1 MQSNKSKVSAQMTLN
16 LDGLT
21 FPSGDAKLNSKEKRV
36 YDLLPTGKE
45 NARPSSYFTEILGIS
60 RRNLSDVV
68 RRNLSDVVKRLKS
81 KSLDVGSTRD
91 DGYYK
96 FKDVQ
101 EYLNFMT
108 RDAHELAERNKVHDA
123 MRTTPLGRKL
133 FADMNQE
140 SKGEN

>member
-1 MQSNKSKVSAQMTLN
+1 MSETMQSNKSKVSAQMTLN

-60 RRNLSDVV
+60 

-140 SKGEN
+140 SKEEN

>member
-1 MQSNKSKVSAQMTLN
+1 
-16 LDGLT
+16 
-21 FPSGDAKLNSKEKRV
+21 
-36 YDLLPTGKE
+36 LLSTGKE

-60 RRNLSDVV
+60 RRK
-68 RRNLSDVVKRLKS
+68 LSDVVKRLKS

-91 DGYYK
+91 NGYYK

-101 EYLNFMT
+101 EYLDFMS

-123 MRTTPLGRKL
+123 MRSTPLGRKL

>member
-1 MQSNKSKVSAQMTLN
+1 MSETMQSNKSKVSAQMTLN

-21 FPSGDAKLNSKEKRV
+21 FPNGDAKLNSKEKRV

-45 NARPSSYFTEILGIS
+45 NARPSNYFTEILGIS
-60 RRNLSDVV
+60 

-91 DGYYK
+91 NGYYK
-96 FKDVQ
+96 LKDVQ
-101 EYLNFMT
+101 EYLDFMN

-133 FADMNQE
+133 FTDMNQN
-140 SKGEN
+140 SKGENEK

>member
-1 MQSNKSKVSAQMTLN
+1 MTLN

-21 FPSGDAKLNSKEKRV
+21 FPNGDAKLTSKEKRV
-36 YDLLPTGKE
+36 YDLLPTGKK

-68 RRNLSDVVKRLKS
+68 KRLKS

-91 DGYYK
+91 NGYYK

-101 EYLNFMT
+101 EYLDFMN

-140 SKGEN
+140 SKGEKQ

>member
-1 MQSNKSKVSAQMTLN
+1 MSETMQSNKSKVSAQMTLN

-21 FPSGDAKLNSKEKRV
+21 FPSGDAKLTSIEKRV
-36 YDLLPTGKE
+36 YDLLSTGKE

-68 RRNLSDVVKRLKS
+68 KRLKL

-91 DGYYK
+91 NGYYK

-101 EYLNFMT
+101 EYLDFMN

-123 MRTTPLGRKL
+123 MRTTPLGLKL
-133 FADMNQE
+133 FTDMNQN
-140 SKGEN
+140 SKGENEK

>member
-1 MQSNKSKVSAQMTLN
+1 MSETMQSNKSKVSAQMTLN

-21 FPSGDAKLNSKEKRV
+21 FPSGDAKLNSKE
-36 YDLLPTGKE
+36 

-60 RRNLSDVV
+60 

-101 EYLNFMT
+101 EYLYFMS
-108 RDAHELAERNKVHDA
+108 RDTHELAERNKVHDA

-140 SKGEN
+140 SKGKN

>member
-1 MQSNKSKVSAQMTLN
+1 MTLN

-21 FPSGDAKLNSKEKRV
+21 FPSRDAKLTSIEKRV
-36 YDLLPTGKE
+36 YNLLSTGKE

-68 RRNLSDVVKRLKS
+68 KRLKL

-101 EYLNFMT
+101 EYLDFMS

-123 MRTTPLGRKL
+123 MRSTPLGRKL

-140 SKGEN
+140 SKEEN